1 MDQGKTLYV
10 TNREGFRS
18 WLEKNGASAEEIW
31 LVVFKEASGDEN
43 LTYAQAVEAALCF
56 GWQAGQRVPIDAG
69 KHAQRFTPREPGAAW
84 TQADLEWARSLLAE
98 GRMTE
103 AGLAALPEDLASKD
117 TQKGMNHET

>member
-31 LVVFKEASGDEN
+31 LVVFREASGDET
-43 LTYAQAVEAALCF
+43 LTHEQAMEEALCF
-56 GWQAGQRVPIDAG
+56 GWAEGQSIPIDAG
-69 KHAQRFTPREPGAAW
+69 KHAQRFIPRKPGTPW
-84 TQADLEWARSLLAE
+84 TQAELERARELIAD

-103 AGLAALPEDLASKD
+103 AGLATLPEDPTAKGTRKD
-117 TQKGMNHET
+117 